1 MQQNI
6 VIDTNIWIKAIVD
19 SEYDLAC
26 DDALSAFFQCN
37 SLYLALDYNNEIE
50 REYRD
55 NIKNSRKFELRMK
68 QLSREQRKVW
78 GDSKLSPKD
87 KNTLQKLGFHEE
99 EDHVFVGTAVHADKV
114 IITEDSDYGVHGESD
129 KQPDYEYMKND
140 MELSVLTAAGFL
152 DKMSS

>member
-6 VIDTNIWIKAIVD
+6 VIDTNIRIKAIVD

-87 KNTLQKLGFHEE
+87 NNTLQKLGFHEE

-114 IITEDSDYGVHGESD
+114 IITEDSGYGVHGESD
-129 KQPDYEYMKND
+129 KQPVYEYMKND